1 MPKTGSMYPGAS
13 GSGYNTNANK
23 KNTGGSSSQGLF
35 TKIGRKTK
43 NSYKAYNSNYL
54 FSVNGF
60 ASSNGGG
67 TVGNGDGSAA
77 QGEGGGGQPGDP
89 TP

>member
-1 MPKTGSMYPGAS
+1 MYPGAS

-43 NSYKAYNSNYL
+43 NFYKAYNSNYL
-54 FSVNGF
+54 FSVNGL
-60 ASSNGGG
+60 G
-67 TVGNGDGSAA
+67 TVGTS
-77 QGEGGGGQPGDP
+77 GGGSIGSHSTNIGCSSSSSW
-89 TP
+89 